1 MATKKRSTK
10 RKVSSKKSGEEMK
23 SFQVAKQPKPFMVF
37 KFTRQTAY
45 WLVIL
50 AVIVL
55 MQIWI
60 LKLQFDISGL
70 IEALGE

>member
-10 RKVSSKKSGEEMK
+10 RKVSAKQSAEEMQ
-23 SFQVAKQPKPFMVF
+23 SFKVAKQPRPFMVF
-37 KFTRQTAY
+37 KFTRQTIY
-45 WLVIL
+45 WLLIL

-55 MQIWI
+55 MQAWI